1 MQINLPDTTDVQTQA
16 IAAGFANVDE
26 YVFSLIE
33 RDKERVAIQE
43 GLDAMRHGRLRPF
56 DDFDAEFRNQRGI
69 RPVA

>member
-43 GLDAMRHGRLRPF
+43 GLDAMRQGRLRPL
-56 DDFDAEFRNQRGI
+56 DEFDAEFRQQRGI